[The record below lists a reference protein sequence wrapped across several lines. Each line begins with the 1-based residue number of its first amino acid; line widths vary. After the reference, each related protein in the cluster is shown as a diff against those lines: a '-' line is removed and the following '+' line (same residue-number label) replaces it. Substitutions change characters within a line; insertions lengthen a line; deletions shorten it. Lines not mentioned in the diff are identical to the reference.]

1 MTLSVTY
8 DKTSGEITVSSDVK
22 EITVEVNDNATQD
35 DNSELVFEV
44 VVNTTAYEAAESSME
59 IFETPED

>member
-8 DKTSGEITVSSDVK
+8 DKTSGDITVSSDVK
-22 EITVEVNDNATQD
+22 AITVEVNDNATQD
-35 DNSELVFEV
+35 DSSELVFEV
-44 VVNTTAYEAAESSME
+44 VVNTTVYEAAESSIE

>member
-22 EITVEVNDNATQD
+22 AITVEVNNNATQD
-35 DNSELVFEV
+35 DSSELVFEV

>member
-8 DKTSGEITVSSDVK
+8 DKTSGDITVSSDVK

-35 DNSELVFEV
+35 DSSELVFEV

>member
-8 DKTSGEITVSSDVK
+8 DKTSGDITVSSDVK
-22 EITVEVNDNATQD
+22 AITVEVNDNATQD
-35 DNSELVFEV
+35 DSSELVFEV

>member
-1 MTLSVTY
+1 MILTVNY
-8 DKTSGEITVSSDVK
+8 DKSTGDITVSSDIK
-22 EITVEVNDNATQD
+22 AIPVEVNDNATQD
-35 DNSELVFEV
+35 DSSELVFEV

>member
-8 DKTSGEITVSSDVK
+8 NKTSGEITVSSDVK
-22 EITVEVNDNATQD
+22 AITVEVNDNATQD
-35 DNSELVFEV
+35 DSSELVFEV

>member
-8 DKTSGEITVSSDVK
+8 DKTSGDITVSSDVK
-22 EITVEVNDNATQD
+22 VITVEVNDNATQD
-35 DNSELVFEV
+35 NSSELVFEV
-44 VVNTTAYEAAESSME
+44 SVNTTAYEAAESSME